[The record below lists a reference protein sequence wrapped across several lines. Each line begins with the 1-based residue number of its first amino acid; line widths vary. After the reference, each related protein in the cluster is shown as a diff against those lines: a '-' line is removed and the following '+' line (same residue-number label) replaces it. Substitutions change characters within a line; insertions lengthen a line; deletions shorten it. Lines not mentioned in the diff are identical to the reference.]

1 MFAGRACRFRF
12 LSEPKKAELY
22 PRFAVKSP
30 ESLRKRT
37 RLLRFPGIR
46 ALCTALLAC
55 LPLSV
60 QAEPY
65 AYPVSNPFMATVAG
79 TPERLQAAVPPE
91 VDVQQVDLKVR
102 VLPER
107 HLPPALSQ
115 YRDLHYRV
123 AWHDKPAPLIFL
135 IAGTGS
141 GYDSS
146 RMDYLKRLFWQ
157 AGMHVIV
164 LSSPT
169 NHDFIAAASRSG
181 MPGIAADD
189 ARDLHTAM
197 SMALAK
203 ARNELDLEIT
213 SYRLAGFSLGAL
225 HAAFVAE
232 LDEHL
237 GQFDFQRV
245 LLLNPPVDLYASVRR
260 LDALSYT
267 RIAGVSDN
275 DSFYEHIFQKLS
287 RHFASRGNSDIQAS
301 LFEEIQSSPQALTDA
316 ELAMLIGAVFRFAAA
331 DLNFM
336 SDLING
342 GGRYAPADQRLK
354 VSTSLT
360 PYLRRALFCD
370 FSCYVETQLLPAW
383 QSRNAD
389 GDLQQMAEQASLR
402 HLSAFLHGNAKIAVV
417 SNASELILTR
427 DDYHFLAQT
436 FGERAFLYPS
446 GGHGGNL
453 DYAPVARR
461 YLQFLQGG
469 SQ

>member
-1 MFAGRACRFRF
+1 MR
-12 LSEPKKAELY
+12 
-22 PRFAVKSP
+22 
-30 ESLRKRT
+30 
-37 RLLRFPGIR
+37 RFPR
-46 ALCTALLAC
+46 TLLLLSCLLSCTAFSAH
-55 LPLSV
+55 
-60 QAEPY
+60 AA
-65 AYPVSNPFMATVAG
+65 AYDYPIENPFMATVAG
-79 TPERLQAAVPPE
+79 TPERLQAPAPSE
-91 VDVQQVDLKVR
+91 VDVQQTDLKVR

-123 AWHDKPAPLIFL
+123 AWHDTPSPLVFL

-141 GYDSS
+141 GYDST

-181 MPGIAADD
+181 LPGIAAED

-197 SMALAK
+197 SMALET
-203 ARNELDLEIT
+203 ARDELDLEIT
-213 SYRLAGFSLGAL
+213 GYRLAGFSLGAL

-232 LDEHL
+232 LDSHL

-245 LLLNPPVDLYASVRR
+245 LLLNPPVDLYASIRR

-287 RHFASRGNSDIQAS
+287 RHFASRGNSDIQTS
-301 LFEEIQSSPQALTDA
+301 IFEEIQSSPEALTDP

-331 DLNFM
+331 DINFM

-342 GGRYAPADQRLK
+342 GGHYAPANETLK

-370 FSCYVETQLLPAW
+370 FSCYVQTQLLPEW
-383 QSRNAD
+383 QSRNAE
-389 GDLQQMAEQASLR
+389 GDLEQMAEQTSLR
-402 HLSAFLHGNAKIAVV
+402 HLRDFLHDSTNIAAV
-417 SNASELILTR
+417 SNARELILTEG
-427 DDYHFLAQT
+427 DYQFLADT
-436 FGERAFLYPS
+436 FGERAFLYPN

-453 DYAPVARR
+453 DYGPVAER
-461 YLQFLQGG
+461 YLEFLQGDAK
-469 SQ
+469 